1 MAPKIVIEIISDNQ
15 GKKKYMVAQI
25 SGFPTTEEIL
35 KTCPEYL
42 KGDHICMDESIPCNV
57 LCIRS
62 SFVDID
68 IREHTELM
76 VLNETVLRKLM
87 SHISSLLKKWRSMPS
102 RYPPEIMTIDFSGD
116 GCVYGHGG

>member
-15 GKKKYMVAQI
+15 GKKKYMVARI

-35 KTCPEYL
+35 KTCPEYF

-62 SFVDID
+62 SFADMD

-76 VLNETVLRKLM
+76 VLNEDVLRKLM
-87 SHISSLLKKWRSMPS
+87 SHISSLLKKWRSMSS